1 MLFNSFQFLLVFLPV
16 ALTIYAI
23 ADRFASSLRLIVL
36 VILSGAFYAYWDWR
50 FLPLLIGSVLINW
63 MCARLFRRFEIGA
76 ILVAAMAANLAVL
89 GWFKYEGFLVRSI
102 NGLVGTDLPVLELGL
117 PLGISFFTFHHVM
130 YLADVRA
137 GRAPFY
143 GMTRY
148 ALYIG
153 FFPQV
158 LAGPLVRWSEI
169 MHQFGARAYAAGWE
183 NKAALGVILL
193 VIGLAKKVW
202 LGDPLGSVT
211 NPVFES
217 VASGASPGLLEA
229 WQGALGFTF
238 QIYFDFS
245 GYTDMALGI
254 ALLFGIELPQNFD
267 SPYKASSLQAF
278 WRRWHMTLSRFLRD
292 YLYIPLGGNRGGW
305 RKQSFALFATMALGG
320 LWHGAAWTFVLW
332 GIVHGLGLAVCAVWR
347 RIGRDVPTPLAWL
360 ATFLFVV
367 FAWVLFR
374 SAGFPQAITLYRG
387 MTGMSGWGT
396 SLDGTLIAA
405 AAAIALLAPNSTWLA
420 ARLPRK
426 PWAAFLAA
434 VAFVALLLTIGDK
447 ESYEFIYFRF

>member
-63 MCARLFRRFEIGA
+63 MCARLFRRLEIGA

-292 YLYIPLGGNRGGW
+292 YLYIPLGGNRGGLAQAVLRAVRDNGVRRALARRGLDIRPLGDRAW
-305 RKQSFALFATMALGG
+305 TGPGGLCRLAANRARRSNSARLAGHVSFRRLRMGPVPLGRVPAGDHPVSRHDGDERMGDEPRWNAHRRGRGHRPPRAELDLARRQVAAQALGSVPG
-320 LWHGAAWTFVLW
+320 CG
-332 GIVHGLGLAVCAVWR
+332 
-347 RIGRDVPTPLAWL
+347 RI
-360 ATFLFVV
+360 
-367 FAWVLFR
+367 
-374 SAGFPQAITLYRG
+374 RG
-387 MTGMSGWGT
+387 
-396 SLDGTLIAA
+396 IAA
-405 AAAIALLAPNSTWLA
+405 HDRRQGKL
-420 ARLPRK
+420 
-426 PWAAFLAA
+426 
-434 VAFVALLLTIGDK
+434 
-447 ESYEFIYFRF
+447 